1 MANAVAKIKDETIDA
16 VSKRI
21 KALQSGGELYFP
33 PDYSPQN
40 ALKSAWLILQETK
53 DKDKNLALD
62 VCTKASIFNSLL
74 DMVITGLNPAK
85 KQGYFIVYGKQ
96 LAFQRSY
103 FGSMAL
109 AKRVDESIGDIIAE
123 PVYEADTLEYE
134 IVKGQKHIIKH
145 TQTIEAV
152 NSRKVKAAYCMV
164 IDKNGEI
171 IKTDLLTFEEIK
183 KAWAM
188 SKMYP
193 IEKDG
198 SIKKGSVHDEFIADM
213 CRKTVINHACKPIIN
228 SSDDKHLKLAAMRS
242 EIIEAEEESLTQ
254 IEDHANQNIIDI
266 DQEPDESV
274 KEDIPIIEPIW
285 DPYKSEL
292 QQRYPADKAEIL
304 KEECETRNINISG
317 LMPRQAHEAL
327 LAAIKQQVK
336 ETIISPPER
345 EEEKK
350 EPPTEE
356 KQELKDPLLHC
367 RHGKGRLISGQQDV
381 NRADYCEN
389 VCQTAPDAPECKSFL
404 LYQESIKTSNEG
416 PSF

>member
-1 MANAVAKIKDETIDA
+1 MTDQKQIAKIKDETIDA

-21 KALQSGGELYFP
+21 KALQSGGELHFP

-53 DKDKNLALD
+53 DKDKNLALE

-109 AKRVDESIGDIIAE
+109 AKRVDENIDDIIAE

-134 IVKGQKHIIKH
+134 IIKGRKQIVKHR
-145 TQTIEAV
+145 QTIEAV
-152 NSRKVKAAYCMV
+152 NSRKIKAAYCMV

-183 KAWAM
+183 KAWEK
-188 SKMYP
+188 SP
-193 IEKDG
+193 VHPVEKDG
-198 SIKKGSVHDEFIADM
+198 NIKKGSVHDEFIADM
-213 CRKTVINHACKPIIN
+213 CRRTVINHACKPIIN

-242 EIIEAEEESLTQ
+242 EVIEAEEEALTQ
-254 IEDHANQNIIDI
+254 IEDHANRDIIDI
-266 DQEPDESV
+266 DEEPEENPKEKKDSTIV
-274 KEDIPIIEPIW
+274 KPIW

-292 QQRYPADKAEIL
+292 QQWYKGDKPDILAAEC
-304 KEECETRNINISG
+304 KTRNINISG
-317 LMPRQAHEAL
+317 LTHRQAHAAL
-327 LAAIKQQVK
+327 LTAIKEPEQKQENPSTIK
-336 ETIISPPER
+336 EKTFIKHCPDTGEKTRISFC
-345 EEEKK
+345 EEK
-350 EPPTEE
+350 
-356 KQELKDPLLHC
+356 
-367 RHGKGRLISGQQDV
+367 
-381 NRADYCEN
+381 
-389 VCQTAPDAPECKSFL
+389 CKSS
-404 LYQESIKTSNEG
+404 QENEKGEIPCEVYANYKMSGSGNNPEAETGTKTG
-416 PSF
+416 TVAGIPDF